1 MRGGVGGDDTR
12 VAAGRGPWG
21 PAATAAAGD
30 SIPTLEAEL
39 KLLGQRSAVLAAN
52 QAEQQAVTIMADR
65 QMPYSLLRKLMVSC
79 ARANFADVSFAV
91 RKKEV

>member
-1 MRGGVGGDDTR
+1 
-12 VAAGRGPWG
+12 
-21 PAATAAAGD
+21 
-30 SIPTLEAEL
+30 
-39 KLLGQRSAVLAAN
+39 
-52 QAEQQAVTIMADR
+52 MADR